1 LFSKEQSR
9 NVAQDS
15 LCKMARIFGSF
26 LCALAVVNGLLVAE
40 DMPAPALK
48 LTRTIVLSDAQGK
61 FDHFAIDLAGDRL
74 FAASA
79 GKRSVEVIDLRTDK
93 VQQSIPGLGKP
104 HGLAWVP
111 ATGSLYVSDG
121 DRAELRVYQGQP
133 LALAGTIK
141 LSDDADDMVYDPATH
156 HLFVGHGGGEG
167 ANPARI
173 AVVDT
178 DHLALVANVS
188 VATHPEAIEIDPQSQ
203 RVFANIADSNEVV
216 VIGAASN
223 SIVADWKLTKA
234 AENVPLAFDEQHQ
247 LIYVACRKPG
257 MVIAM
262 DAATGKEI
270 ASAQAASGADDLFYD
285 STLRRVYVIT
295 GAGEVDSYQV
305 DHAKTLRALSVLRTA
320 PGAKTGL
327 FVPSQNL
334 LYIGVPGSA
343 TKPSEIRV
351 YSTVRS
357 GMVQ

>member
-1 LFSKEQSR
+1 MFSKEQSR

-26 LCALAVVNGLLVAE
+26 LFALAVVNGLVAE

-156 HLFVGHGGGEG
+156 HLFVGHGGGAG
-167 ANPARI
+167 
-173 AVVDT
+173 AVVLHD
-178 DHLALVANVS
+178 VA
-188 VATHPEAIEIDPQSQ
+188 AGIT
-203 RVFANIADSNEVV
+203 VV
-216 VIGAASN
+216 
-223 SIVADWKLTKA
+223 
-234 AENVPLAFDEQHQ
+234 
-247 LIYVACRKPG
+247 
-257 MVIAM
+257 
-262 DAATGKEI
+262 
-270 ASAQAASGADDLFYD
+270 
-285 STLRRVYVIT
+285 
-295 GAGEVDSYQV
+295 
-305 DHAKTLRALSVLRTA
+305 
-320 PGAKTGL
+320 
-327 FVPSQNL
+327 
-334 LYIGVPGSA
+334 GVPA
-343 TKPSEIRV
+343 KELVKNIR
-351 YSTVRS
+351 R
-357 GMVQ
+357 G